1 MIADQKVRELENSAV
16 EMTITVPQGALADEY
31 QKILQKYMKT
41 LQLPGF
47 RKGKVPAT
55 VLEKKIGDG
64 MREEAVYGVVDEA
77 VKEALEAVEEKY
89 RPLPYSTPEFVDE
102 AALPKTLD
110 ADLVFAIKYDIFPL
124 FEVPAYTGITA
135 EIPKVEISEDIVARE
150 LEKLREQN
158 ALVVEKTGPAADGD
172 IVTVDYVELDTDGQ
186 AIETTDRKDFV
197 FTLGSGTNFY
207 KIDTDVAGMAKGET
221 KTITKTYA
229 EDHDQPEYAGKTI
242 SLRITVKQVKVREVP
257 ALDDDFAQ
265 DVSEEYKTVADLI
278 AATKAKL
285 ENGLK
290 SHLEENKLNSLF
302 DKILENVTI
311 SLPES
316 MINTEVDSSW
326 KKFVSQS
333 GMPEA
338 QILKFLEFQGQSKA
352 DFTKS
357 WRESAAKTLRIQLVM
372 EKVKE
377 KENFALD
384 AAEVDAIAAEQLKD
398 VTDEKMKDYYRAAIE
413 DDMKFKKAGEFLL
426 ANNTITEGA
435 VVSYDEFMA
444 GHQH

>member
-1 MIADQKVRELENSAV
+1 M
-16 EMTITVPQGALADEY
+16 
-31 QKILQKYMKT
+31 
-41 LQLPGF
+41 
-47 RKGKVPAT
+47 
-55 VLEKKIGDG
+55 
-64 MREEAVYGVVDEA
+64 
-77 VKEALEAVEEKY
+77 
-89 RPLPYSTPEFVDE
+89 
-102 AALPKTLD
+102 
-110 ADLVFAIKYDIFPL
+110 VFAIKYDIFPL
-124 FEVPAYTGITA
+124 FEVPAYTGISV
-135 EIPKVEISEDIVARE
+135 EIPKVEVSEANIEKE

-158 ALVVEKTGPAADGD
+158 ALVVEKTAPAADGD
-172 IVTVDYVELDTDGQ
+172 IVTVDYVEHDAEGKE
-186 AIETTDRKDFV
+186 IETTNRKDFV

-207 KIDTDVAGMAKGET
+207 KIDTDVVGMAKDET

-242 SLRITVKQVKVREVP
+242 SLLITVKQVKVREVP

-265 DVSEEYKTVADLI
+265 DVSEEYKTVADLV

-290 SHLEENKLNSLF
+290 SHIEETKLNALF
-302 DKILENVTI
+302 DRILENVTI

-352 DFTKS
+352 DFTQS
-357 WRESAAKTLRIQLVM
+357 WRESAAKNLRIQLVM

-377 KENFALD
+377 QENFALD
-384 AAEVDAIAAEQLKD
+384 SAEVDAIAADQLKD

-435 VVSYDEFMA
+435 AVSYDDFMA